1 MWLPPSSFLSA
12 HPFGYIAGGTSSET
26 SIDRIDYSNDTATAL
41 LRGSFPTSNKMVS
54 GAASSSN
61 NFGYFA
67 GGRKYPGG
75 DRASTINRIDYQNDT
90 ATTSLRGPLTAAARY
105 FGGTGN
111 INFGYFALGDAG
123 PNSSTVDRVD
133 YSNDT
138 ATASPKGPLSEA
150 RGGMGAAGNA
160 DFGYFGGGVS
170 PGDRS
175 TVDRIDYSN
184 DTATAPAKGP
194 LSVAR
199 LRLNAT
205 GNSDFGYFGG
215 GFSFSLPGYYSTI
228 DRVDYAN
235 DTATAAAKGPMS
247 TAKGYYGATG
257 NASFGYFGGGYTGSE
272 ISTVDRVDYSNDT
285 ANASPKGPLSSARFG
300 LEGFSAQANAITT
313 EILNPASSVRENI
326 IPQGTDFGYMIG
338 GEVSGSSKSKIERI
352 DYSNDTATASLGVH

>member
-1 MWLPPSSFLSA
+1 M
-12 HPFGYIAGGTSSET
+12 I
-26 SIDRIDYSNDTATAL
+26 
-41 LRGSFPTSNKMVS
+41 S

-75 DRASTINRIDYQNDT
+75 NRSSTINRIDYQNDT
-90 ATTSLRGPLTAAARY
+90 ATTSLRGPLTAATRY
-105 FGGTGN
+105 LGGTGN
-111 INFGYFALGDAG
+111 INFGYFALADVG
-123 PNSSTVDRVD
+123 PNSSAVDRVD

-138 ATASPKGPLSEA
+138 ATASPKGPLSDD
-150 RGGMGAAGNA
+150 RDGMGAAGNA
-160 DFGYFGGGVS
+160 DFGYFGGGSTPAEV
-170 PGDRS
+170 S

-257 NASFGYFGGGYTGSE
+257 NASFGYFGGGHPWFTINS
-272 ISTVDRVDYSNDT
+272 R
-285 ANASPKGPLSSARFG
+285 PC
-300 LEGFSAQANAITT
+300 
-313 EILNPASSVRENI
+313 
-326 IPQGTDFGYMIG
+326 
-338 GEVSGSSKSKIERI
+338 
-352 DYSNDTATASLGVH
+352 